1 MNDASAEKIARNN
14 AAFRAA
20 NDQIEAA
27 AVDHGF
33 GRNGA
38 VPFLCECSD
47 PHCTQIIRLSLAEY
61 DHVRSNARWF
71 VHAEGHESEIPGVV
85 RLVERREGYL
95 VVEKTGH
102 AGAVVT
108 ELAIEEQAD

>member
-1 MNDASAEKIARNN
+1 MDDASVEKIAQNN

-47 PHCTQIIRLSLAEY
+47 PRCTQIIRLTPAEY
-61 DHVRSNARWF
+61 DEVRSNPRWF
-71 VHAEGHESEIPGVV
+71 AHAEGHESEIDGVV
-85 RLVERREGYL
+85 RLVERRDGYL
-95 VVEKTGH
+95 LVEKIGR

-108 ELAIEEQAD
+108 DLASRDQTD